1 MKDEEQGLVS
11 RSANADFVRRSLRIC
26 EKSEETMKITCLLGS
41 PRSNG
46 NCAALLRRFCD
57 TAEGLGAKVKL
68 FALTDLRYRGCA
80 GCLACKRKTEKCV
93 IQDDLTQ
100 VLESVREADAL
111 VMATPVYLRE
121 VTSLLRAFIERT
133 YSYFLPDFHT
143 NPQPSRLKPGKKLA
157 FIQVQGQADE
167 NLFADI
173 FPRIE
178 PLFKRYGFTERHLAR
193 VCGVRKLGEAEARK
207 DAMELMEKMARRLM
221 K

>member
-1 MKDEEQGLVS
+1 V
-11 RSANADFVRRSLRIC
+11 
-26 EKSEETMKITCLLGS
+26 KITSLLGS
-41 PRSNG
+41 PRLNG
-46 NCAALLRRFCD
+46 NCAALLRHFND
-57 TAEGLGAKVKL
+57 TATDLGAEVRF
-68 FALTDLRYRGCA
+68 FALPDLKYRGCF
-80 GCLACKRKTEKCV
+80 GCLACKTKAEKCV
-93 IQDDLTQ
+93 VHDDLTE

-121 VTSLLRAFIERT
+121 ITSLLRAFVERT
-133 YSYFLPDFHT
+133 YSFFLPDFHT
-143 NPQPSRLKPGKKLA
+143 NPQPSRLTLGKKLA

-207 DAMELMEKMARRLM
+207 EAMELMSMLAKRIVRGSD
-221 K
+221 